1 MKIKFIGATKNVTGS
16 KFLLQC
22 KGKNLLIDCGLF
34 QERDLKNR
42 NWEAFPFPTGEIDF
56 ILLTHAHLDHSGYLP
71 KIVKDGFSGKIL
83 CTRPTAEIT
92 KIALFDSAKLMVED
106 AEKKKKRH
114 QKEGRKG
121 PYPEIPLYD
130 MEDVENVLPLFEV
143 VSYNEEIKISDEI
156 RVIFYDAGHILGSS
170 FIKIISD
177 GKEILFSGD
186 IGRFGNPILKDPSII
201 ESADVLIMETTYG
214 DRLHED
220 RKIAE
225 EKFQNIINETE
236 KKGGNIVIP
245 TFAIER
251 TQEILYYIKKLLLE
265 NRIPHLITFLDSP
278 MAIEVT
284 EVFKKYSSF
293 LDGEAEKLLN
303 KNISPFDFP
312 LLHFTKSVE
321 ESKMINHIKGSC
333 IIMAGSGMCT
343 GGRIKHHLVNNIER
357 KESSIVFVGY
367 QAKGTLGRE
376 ILEKDQ
382 VRILGNFYKVKAKIE
397 KIDGFSGHAD
407 REELLNFLSG
417 FKKFPENTFLVHG
430 EEEIINNFSKI
441 LYERFKT
448 SKIFIPSY
456 LDEYEIS

>member
-1 MKIKFIGATKNVTGS
+1 MKIKFFGATKNVTGS

-106 AEKKKKRH
+106 AGKKRKRH

-236 KKGGNIVIP
+236 EKGGNIVIP

-312 LLHFTKSVE
+312 LLHFTKLVE